1 LANLSKALT
10 TAEIAEA
17 LELELRGDAS
27 VPIYRIASLQNA
39 TAGSISFVVDK
50 KKLDISRGC
59 KASALIVPPD
69 LTTHASVSGAASL
82 LLSDNPYLSYAQ
94 LTQLW
99 MRLQAPQSV
108 VHPSAVI
115 DPEATVAETASVG
128 AAAVVSAGAVISDNA
143 RIEAGAF
150 IGPGTTIGTATRVH
164 ANATIHHN
172 CVVGE
177 NCEIHSGAVIGADG
191 FGFAP
196 CGDGWEKICQLG
208 RVVIGNRVSVGACTS
223 IDRGAL
229 DDTIIGDGVILDNQ
243 IQVAHNVVIG
253 PYTAI
258 AGCTGIAG
266 SATIGANCRIAG
278 AVSIVGHI
286 SICDGVMIT
295 ANTFVNRSI
304 VDRGSYSSG
313 VPMQDSSTW
322 RKNAVRLRKLDVLS
336 RDIQKLKSSSS

>member
-1 LANLSKALT
+1 MYVATVRSLRLTGRTELANLSKALT
-10 TAEIAEA
+10 TAEIAKA

-99 MRLQAPQSV
+99 MRLRAPQSV
-108 VHPSAVI
+108 VHPSAV
-115 DPEATVAETASVG
+115 
-128 AAAVVSAGAVISDNA
+128 
-143 RIEAGAF
+143 
-150 IGPGTTIGTATRVH
+150 